1 MKGLLKNNFYGVIEN
16 LKIALAFVMLVGVLL
31 LITGE
36 ATLLSAFSLIAP
48 PIIALL
54 MVSCVRKESASK
66 WEKYK
71 LTLPVRRKA
80 IIESQYISHTIWS
93 ISGVVIVAVFMTLTV
108 FIHGDQYF
116 YYGFRDAITL
126 VLGGG
131 ILAILIGAFSYPLYY
146 LWGAEKTE
154 VILIISVIGS
164 IGIVFALTMLV
175 NTFSD
180 GNVSDTLY
188 YISLLVVTAITI
200 LVCVAIYAVLVQ
212 GIATGGDPIGAIW
225 GTVRLRNRPTSA
237 EAGNGRNDDKETPP
251 PDPSPCDGVRGG
263 AGPYSTAHGR
273 GGHPQYGGLYAENGP
288 QWLCAPC

>member
-93 ISGVVIVAVFMTLTV
+93 ISGVELCLLFM
-108 FIHGDQYF
+108 
-116 YYGFRDAITL
+116 
-126 VLGGG
+126 
-131 ILAILIGAFSYPLYY
+131 
-146 LWGAEKTE
+146 
-154 VILIISVIGS
+154 GS
-164 IGIVFALTMLV
+164 RE
-175 NTFSD
+175 NRSHSD
-180 GNVSDTLY
+180 YKCDWFDRHSIRIDYVS
-188 YISLLVVTAITI
+188 
-200 LVCVAIYAVLVQ
+200 
-212 GIATGGDPIGAIW
+212 
-225 GTVRLRNRPTSA
+225 
-237 EAGNGRNDDKETPP
+237 
-251 PDPSPCDGVRGG
+251 
-263 AGPYSTAHGR
+263 
-273 GGHPQYGGLYAENGP
+273 
-288 QWLCAPC
+288 

>member
-126 VLGGG
+126 VLGG
-131 ILAILIGAFSYPLYY
+131 AFSYPLYY

-200 LVCVAIYAVLVQ
+200 ITFIFSCVLTKQIFQHCEY
-212 GIATGGDPIGAIW
+212 
-225 GTVRLRNRPTSA
+225 
-237 EAGNGRNDDKETPP
+237 
-251 PDPSPCDGVRGG
+251 
-263 AGPYSTAHGR
+263 
-273 GGHPQYGGLYAENGP
+273 
-288 QWLCAPC
+288 

>member
-93 ISGVVIVAVFMTLTV
+93 ISGIVIVAVFMTLTV
-108 FIHGDQYF
+108 FIVMEGA
-116 YYGFRDAITL
+116 DAHPVSSYPDT
-126 VLGGG
+126 VMLGGLPG
-131 ILAILIGAFSYPLYY
+131 
-146 LWGAEKTE
+146 
-154 VILIISVIGS
+154 
-164 IGIVFALTMLV
+164 
-175 NTFSD
+175 
-180 GNVSDTLY
+180 GNR
-188 YISLLVVTAITI
+188 LLHDFK
-200 LVCVAIYAVLVQ
+200 YVQ
-212 GIATGGDPIGAIW
+212 
-225 GTVRLRNRPTSA
+225 
-237 EAGNGRNDDKETPP
+237 
-251 PDPSPCDGVRGG
+251 
-263 AGPYSTAHGR
+263 
-273 GGHPQYGGLYAENGP
+273 
-288 QWLCAPC
+288 

>member
-1 MKGLLKNNFYGVIEN
+1 MTEILIITDMGGLQHFQMRVIFAGAIPFNDFMPDSIDKGVEVLNLHGGNPIYIEN

-200 LVCVAIYAVLVQ
+200 ITFIFSCVLTKQIFQHCEY
-212 GIATGGDPIGAIW
+212 
-225 GTVRLRNRPTSA
+225 
-237 EAGNGRNDDKETPP
+237 
-251 PDPSPCDGVRGG
+251 
-263 AGPYSTAHGR
+263 
-273 GGHPQYGGLYAENGP
+273 
-288 QWLCAPC
+288 

>member
-200 LVCVAIYAVLVQ
+200 ITF
-212 GIATGGDPIGAIW
+212 IF
-225 GTVRLRNRPTSA
+225 S
-237 EAGNGRNDDKETPP
+237 
-251 PDPSPCDGVRGG
+251 
-263 AGPYSTAHGR
+263 
-273 GGHPQYGGLYAENGP
+273 
-288 QWLCAPC
+288 

>member
-16 LKIALAFVMLVGVLL
+16 LKIALAFVMLVGVL
-31 LITGE
+31 
-36 ATLLSAFSLIAP
+36 LLSAFSLIAP

-200 LVCVAIYAVLVQ
+200 ITFIFSCVLTKQIFQHCEY
-212 GIATGGDPIGAIW
+212 
-225 GTVRLRNRPTSA
+225 
-237 EAGNGRNDDKETPP
+237 
-251 PDPSPCDGVRGG
+251 
-263 AGPYSTAHGR
+263 
-273 GGHPQYGGLYAENGP
+273 
-288 QWLCAPC
+288 

>member
-1 MKGLLKNNFYGVIEN
+1 MKGLLRNNFYGVIEN
-16 LKIALAFVMLVGVLL
+16 LKIALAFVMFVGVLL

-36 ATLLSAFSLIAP
+36 ATLLSAFSLMAP
-48 PIIALL
+48 PIIAVL

-71 LTLPVRRKA
+71 LTLPIRRKD

-131 ILAILIGAFSYPLYY
+131 ILAILIGAFSYPFYY

-164 IGIVFALTMLV
+164 ISIVFALTILV

-188 YISLLVVTAITI
+188 YISLVVVTTITI
-200 LVCVAIYAVLVQ
+200 ITYIFSCVLTKRIFQHCEY
-212 GIATGGDPIGAIW
+212 
-225 GTVRLRNRPTSA
+225 
-237 EAGNGRNDDKETPP
+237 
-251 PDPSPCDGVRGG
+251 
-263 AGPYSTAHGR
+263 
-273 GGHPQYGGLYAENGP
+273 
-288 QWLCAPC
+288 

>member
-131 ILAILIGAFSYPLYY
+131 ILAILCP
-146 LWGAEKTE
+146 
-154 VILIISVIGS
+154 
-164 IGIVFALTMLV
+164 
-175 NTFSD
+175 
-180 GNVSDTLY
+180 
-188 YISLLVVTAITI
+188 
-200 LVCVAIYAVLVQ
+200 
-212 GIATGGDPIGAIW
+212 TGD
-225 GTVRLRNRPTSA
+225 
-237 EAGNGRNDDKETPP
+237 
-251 PDPSPCDGVRGG
+251 
-263 AGPYSTAHGR
+263 
-273 GGHPQYGGLYAENGP
+273 
-288 QWLCAPC
+288 

>member
-116 YYGFRDAITL
+116 YYHISIRRRNTGYSNWSLFLSTL
-126 VLGGG
+126 LFMGSRENRSHSDYKCDWFDRHS
-131 ILAILIGAFSYPLYY
+131 IRIYY
-146 LWGAEKTE
+146 
-154 VILIISVIGS
+154 
-164 IGIVFALTMLV
+164 
-175 NTFSD
+175 
-180 GNVSDTLY
+180 VS
-188 YISLLVVTAITI
+188 
-200 LVCVAIYAVLVQ
+200 
-212 GIATGGDPIGAIW
+212 
-225 GTVRLRNRPTSA
+225 
-237 EAGNGRNDDKETPP
+237 
-251 PDPSPCDGVRGG
+251 
-263 AGPYSTAHGR
+263 
-273 GGHPQYGGLYAENGP
+273 
-288 QWLCAPC
+288 

>member
-93 ISGVVIVAVFMTLTV
+93 I
-108 FIHGDQYF
+108 
-116 YYGFRDAITL
+116 
-126 VLGGG
+126 
-131 ILAILIGAFSYPLYY
+131 
-146 LWGAEKTE
+146 
-154 VILIISVIGS
+154 
-164 IGIVFALTMLV
+164 
-175 NTFSD
+175 
-180 GNVSDTLY
+180 
-188 YISLLVVTAITI
+188 
-200 LVCVAIYAVLVQ
+200 
-212 GIATGGDPIGAIW
+212 
-225 GTVRLRNRPTSA
+225 
-237 EAGNGRNDDKETPP
+237 
-251 PDPSPCDGVRGG
+251 
-263 AGPYSTAHGR
+263 
-273 GGHPQYGGLYAENGP
+273 
-288 QWLCAPC
+288 

>member
-1 MKGLLKNNFYGVIEN
+1 MKGLLRNNFYGIIEN
-16 LKIALAFVMLVGVLL
+16 VKIVIAIVMILGIVL

-36 ATLLSAFSLIAP
+36 ATLLSAFSLLDP
-48 PIIALL
+48 PIIAIL
-54 MVSCVRKESASK
+54 MISCLRKESASK

-71 LTLPVRRKA
+71 LTLPIRRKD

-93 ISGVVIVAVFMTLTV
+93 IAGVAVVAVFMAFTV
-108 FIHGDQYF
+108 IIHGDQYF

-131 ILAILIGAFSYPLYY
+131 ILAILIGAISYPLYY

-154 VILIISVIGS
+154 VILVISVIGS

-188 YISLLVVTAITI
+188 YISLVIVTAVTI
-200 LVCVAIYAVLVQ
+200 
-212 GIATGGDPIGAIW
+212 IAYVSSYFISKCIFQK
-225 GTVRLRNRPTSA
+225 R
-237 EAGNGRNDDKETPP
+237 E
-251 PDPSPCDGVRGG
+251 
-263 AGPYSTAHGR
+263 Y
-273 GGHPQYGGLYAENGP
+273 
-288 QWLCAPC
+288 